1 MTLTNY
7 WWLLIWLFT
16 GGAVL
21 AIVFPKRR
29 EIVMG
34 RVEKRWSPLAAV
46 LLVVPYI
53 MWAGFRSD
61 GFGDTAA
68 YRVMFQ
74 NAVASLGEMPEYV
87 SSVTKDRGFAVITVL
102 FKTFIS
108 RSDVA
113 FFLVIAAVQM
123 LALIYV
129 YRRYSCDFLFTLF
142 LFIASAD
149 YISWMHNG
157 IRQFLATV
165 IIFACLPLLE
175 KKKYVPA
182 VVIILMASLIHAS
195 ALFFL
200 PFVFVINGK
209 QWNKRTLLFLF
220 AVIVSILFLD
230 RSTGIIT
237 DLMENSQYSSEV
249 DQFVNDTGVSLP
261 RVIFY
266 SIPAI
271 LSLMFRGQLENEHNT
286 VISMSINLSA
296 ITAGFYVIGYF
307 TSGLLAGRI
316 PILFSLSNYILLPY
330 ILKTVFTERS
340 AKLLKIGFVVVY
352 VVYFYYQVFITWGL

>member
-7 WWLLIWLFT
+7 WWLLIWLAL
-16 GGAVL
+16 GGICCSL
-21 AIVFPKRR
+21 IFPKRTIIFYGHT
-29 EIVMG
+29 EQ
-34 RVEKRWSPLAAV
+34 RWGWLPSLI
-46 LLVVPYI
+46 LVIPYI
-53 MWAGFRSD
+53 IWAGYRKD
-61 GFGDTAA
+61 GWGDTAA

-108 RSDVA
+108 HSDVA
-113 FFLVIAAVQM
+113 FFLTIATVQM
-123 LALIYV
+123 LALVYV

-142 LFIASAD
+142 LFIASGD
-149 YISWMHNG
+149 YISWMYNG
-157 IRQFLATV
+157 IRQFLATS

-182 VVIILMASLIHAS
+182 VVIILMVSLIHAS

-200 PFVFVINGK
+200 PFIFVINGK
-209 QWNKRTLLFLF
+209 PWNKRTLLFLF

-230 RSTGIIT
+230 RFTGIIT
-237 DLMENSQYSSEV
+237 DLMENSQYSSKV

-271 LSLMFRGQLENEHNT
+271 LSLMFKRRLENEHNT

-316 PILFSLSNYILLPY
+316 PILFSLSNYILIPY

-340 AKLLKIGFVVVY
+340 AKLLKIGFVAVY